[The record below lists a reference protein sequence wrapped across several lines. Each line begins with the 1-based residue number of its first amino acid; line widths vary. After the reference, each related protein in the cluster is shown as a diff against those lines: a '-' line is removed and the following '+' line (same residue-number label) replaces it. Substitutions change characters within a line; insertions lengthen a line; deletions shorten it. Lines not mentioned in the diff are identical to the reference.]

1 MTRFRPV
8 IAFAALSLSWQA
20 AYASNYSELL
30 NGDLSGDPLAPT
42 FLQLDSAAAGNVPGS
57 NVVDGTTGRDST
69 TGRIDRDYLW
79 VNVPSGHVL
88 TEVRAG
94 NQTQVGGGGSFIGV
108 ANGVFMPV
116 DPATSTAAGLLG
128 WKVYTLAD
136 RNQNILD
143 DMAVAGNGATG
154 FGGTL
159 GPGDY
164 TFWVQEL
171 ATGSFGYR
179 FNFVVSPVPL
189 PAALWLFGSGLGVLS
204 LLRVKRRPGSSRLA
218 H

>member
-1 MTRFRPV
+1 
-8 IAFAALSLSWQA
+8 
-20 AYASNYSELL
+20 
-30 NGDLSGDPLAPT
+30 
-42 FLQLDSAAAGNVPGS
+42 
-57 NVVDGTTGRDST
+57 
-69 TGRIDRDYLW
+69 
-79 VNVPSGHVL
+79 
-88 TEVRAG
+88 
-94 NQTQVGGGGSFIGV
+94 
-108 ANGVFMPV
+108 MPV

-136 RNQNILD
+136 RNTNILD
-143 DMAVAGNGATG
+143 DMAIAGNGATG

-204 LLRVKRRPGSSRLA
+204 LLRVNRRPMSSRLA